1 VEGGRTNALKA
12 MLRWTTAL
20 AAIAGLLAVAF
31 LIQQRVR
38 SQRPA
43 DPEEPP
49 KRAANKI
56 IKLGAQFAASHG
68 IEDEPA
74 RSVSWAKRVAA
85 YGRVVPNPRA
95 TAEVRVAFAGTLRAD
110 PQRGWPALGASM
122 KAGQILG
129 WLDVRVGPQERLD
142 LTTKLAEAR
151 LKAKGA
157 DEQVQVHQQRYD
169 RLQGAGA
176 GVSRAELDTARTQ
189 LTEARTQA
197 DTARAAV
204 KSWQQAL
211 DAIDAQGEQ
220 KGKTWSQPLT
230 VPAGGEVTELTGRP
244 GMVMEPGGVVARLV
258 DFRFA
263 LVRLELPPEA
273 LAARPPAE
281 VELFTTAITP
291 PALSGASNRPEPSA
305 AVPTRIGR
313 LIGTAPQVEVNS
325 QFAACWY
332 EVDTVGTGKAEIPP
346 GAGHAPGSPVGIW
359 RPGLFVKGFVKV
371 PGATAQTAISVAQ
384 TALLYH
390 DGRALVY
397 VRIGPGRYERREV
410 QVLGQEQGQWVLA
423 SGVEAGE
430 PVVSRRA
437 QVLLSEEF
445 RANADDD

>member
-1 VEGGRTNALKA
+1 MRVLLLFLLK
-12 MLRWTTAL
+12 WTAAL
-20 AAIAGLLAVAF
+20 AAVVGLLAIVF
-31 LIQQRVR
+31 LIQERVR
-38 SQRPA
+38 RQQQGA
-43 DPEEPP
+43 PEEELTR
-49 KRAANKI
+49 RASNKI

-74 RSVSWAKRVAA
+74 GSVSWAKQVAA

-110 PQRGWPALGASM
+110 PERGWPALGVSM
-122 KAGQILG
+122 KAGQVLG

-142 LTTKLAEAR
+142 LTTKLVEAR

-169 RLQGAGA
+169 RLQGAGE

-230 VPAGGEVTELTGRP
+230 APGGGEVTELVGRP
-244 GMVMEPGGVVARLV
+244 GMAMEPGLVVARLV

-273 LAARPPAE
+273 LAAGAPAD
-281 VELFTTAITP
+281 VELFTTTGIP
-291 PALSGASNRPEPSA
+291 PALAGAPNRPDPAA
-305 AVPTRIGR
+305 AVQTRTGR
-313 LIGTAPQVEVNS
+313 LIGAVPQVEVNS
-325 QFAACWY
+325 QFAAYWY
-332 EVDTVGTGKAEIPP
+332 EVDTAGSPTQ
-346 GAGHAPGSPVGIW
+346 GATAPRSPVGVW
-359 RPGLFVKGFVKV
+359 RPGLSVKGFVKV
-371 PGATAQTAISVAQ
+371 PGAAAHTAVSVAQ

-390 DGRALVY
+390 DGRALLY

-410 QVLGQEQGQWVLA
+410 QVLGQEQGRWVLA

-430 PVVSRRA
+430 PVVCRRA

-445 RANADDD
+445 RVNADDD